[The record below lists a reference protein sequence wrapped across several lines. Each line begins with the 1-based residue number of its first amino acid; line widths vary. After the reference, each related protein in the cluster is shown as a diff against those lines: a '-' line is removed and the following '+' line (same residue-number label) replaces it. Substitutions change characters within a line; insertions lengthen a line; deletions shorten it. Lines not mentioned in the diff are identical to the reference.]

1 MNPDIIHGRWRQLK
15 GNVRKQWGKLTD
27 DDVARIEGSREKLVG
42 VIQERYGKAREEA
55 EREVERFEQAYR

>member
-42 VIQERYGKAREEA
+42 VIQERYGKAREDA